1 MTEIKA
7 TGKINPADLA
17 GISSG
22 DLNSEKAKALAKQ
35 QVRNEKEVEKAASGF
50 EALILQEMFK
60 SMWSTVETTGLM
72 GEDSNSAQIYTDMF
86 HQAVADSV
94 SKGQGM
100 GLKQFMKREMLKHDP
115 ASKSEAGTLI
125 DPSSAH
131 VHQKNKRLN
140 EVG

>member
-1 MTEIKA
+1 MAEIKA

-22 DLNSEKAKALAKQ
+22 ELNSEKAKALSKQ
-35 QVRNEKEVEKAASGF
+35 QVKSEKEVEKAASGF

-94 SKGQGM
+94 SKGPGM
-100 GLKQFMKREMLKHDP
+100 GLKQFMKRELVKADP
-115 ASKSEAGTLI
+115 ASKSEGSTLI
-125 DPSSAH
+125 DPNSAH
-131 VHQKNKRLN
+131 VQKNKRLN